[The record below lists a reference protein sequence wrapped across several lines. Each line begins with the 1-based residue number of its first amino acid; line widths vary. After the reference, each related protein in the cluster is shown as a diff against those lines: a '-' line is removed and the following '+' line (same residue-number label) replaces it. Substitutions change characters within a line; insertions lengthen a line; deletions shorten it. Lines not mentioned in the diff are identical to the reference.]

1 MMNRVKLIRL
11 VALLGLTPVLASC
24 DLMGYSAGDLYD
36 SCSVSH
42 IAESARTSEQKIA
55 FSRREKF
62 SSRVFYSNGFIYVYV
77 GYKKDPKIEDLK
89 NYCPLGGLWFWTAPY
104 VYLLETWDSY
114 GMSFVER
121 NFISAESAALAVFR
135 KKFPLCPVKR
145 AYAGVPMVEKF

>member
-1 MMNRVKLIRL
+1 VTELLATYL
-11 VALLGLTPVLASC
+11 VAFLGLTLVLASC
-24 DLMGYSAGDLYD
+24 DLMGFSAGDLYD

-55 FSRREKF
+55 FTRCEKF
-62 SSRVFYSNGFIYVYV
+62 SSRVFYSNGFVYV
-77 GYKKDPKIEDLK
+77 GNEKDPKIEDLK
-89 NYCPLGGLWFWTAPY
+89 NYCPWFWAAPLGGPY

-135 KKFPLCPVKR
+135 KKFPLCPEMR
-145 AYAGVPMVEKF
+145 AKAGVPMVEKF